1 MSVAIG
7 WWLISA
13 GFLTGSAFGL
23 LAQRE
28 DWQGGYASR
37 TRRLL
42 RLGHIAL
49 IALGALN
56 VVWPLT
62 TTAREVSA
70 LDSVIAVCFLV
81 GGLTMGPVC
90 FLSAIC
96 WRCRVAFVIPS
107 TSLVVGALLAGWDS
121 LQGTLP

>member
-13 GFLTGSAFGL
+13 GFLTGAVFGL
-23 LAQRE
+23 LAQSE
-28 DWQGGYASR
+28 YWLGGYASR
-37 TRRLL
+37 PRRLL

-56 VVWPLT
+56 IVWPLT
-62 TTAREVSA
+62 STATDSSA
-70 LDSVIAVCFLV
+70 LTTVITNCFVV

-90 FLSAIC
+90 FLSAMC
-96 WRCRVAFVIPS
+96 WPCRVAFVIPS
-107 TSLVVGALLAGWDS
+107 TALIIGALLAGWES
-121 LQGTLP
+121 FP

>member
-1 MSVAIG
+1 MSVTIG
-7 WWLISA
+7 WCLISV
-13 GFLTGSAFGL
+13 GFLTGAVFGL
-23 LAQRE
+23 LAQGE
-28 DWQGGYASR
+28 DWLGGYASR

-62 TTAREVSA
+62 TTAQTPSTIT
-70 LDSVIAVCFLV
+70 SVITGCFVV

-90 FLSAIC
+90 FLSARYWQ
-96 WRCRVAFVIPS
+96 WRAAFVVPS
-107 TSLVVGALLAGWDS
+107 TALIVGAMLACWES
-121 LQGTLP
+121 FS

>member
-13 GFLTGSAFGL
+13 GFLTGAVFGL
-23 LAQRE
+23 LAQSE
-28 DWQGGYASR
+28 NWLGGYASR

-62 TTAREVSA
+62 TTAR
-70 LDSVIAVCFLV
+70 DSSSLTSIITGCFVV

-90 FLSAIC
+90 FLSAMN
-96 WRCRVAFVIPS
+96 WRCRVGFIIPS
-107 TSLVVGALLAGWDS
+107 TALIVGAVLAGWES
-121 LQGTLP
+121 FP

>member
-7 WWLISA
+7 WRLISS
-13 GFLTGSAFGL
+13 GFLTGSIIGL
-23 LAQRE
+23 FAQNE
-28 DWQGGYASR
+28 DWLGGYASR

-62 TTAREVSA
+62 TTAGNPSA
-70 LDSVIAVCFLV
+70 LTFVITASFVV
-81 GGLTMGPVC
+81 GGLTMWPVC
-90 FLSAIC
+90 LLSAIY
-96 WRCRVAFVIPS
+96 RPCRVGFVVPS
-107 TSLVVGALLAGWDS
+107 TALIVGALLAGWES
-121 LQGTLP
+121 LS

>member
-7 WWLISA
+7 WWLICS
-13 GFLTGSAFGL
+13 GFLTGAAFGL

-28 DWQGGYASR
+28 DWLGGYASR
-37 TRRLL
+37 VRRLV

-62 TTAREVSA
+62 TTARDPS
-70 LDSVIAVCFLV
+70 LLTSVITGCFVV

-90 FLSAIC
+90 FLSAMW
-96 WRCRVAFVIPS
+96 WRCRVAFVVPS
-107 TSLVVGALLAGWDS
+107 TALIVGALLAGWES
-121 LQGTLP
+121 LP

>member
-13 GFLTGSAFGL
+13 GFLTGAIFGL
-23 LAQRE
+23 FAQSE
-28 DWQGGYASR
+28 DWLGGYASR

-62 TTAREVSA
+62 TTATAPSS
-70 LDSVIAVCFLV
+70 LNSVITASFLV

-96 WRCRVAFVIPS
+96 WPCRVAFVIPS
-107 TSLVVGALLAGWDS
+107 TALIVGALFAGWES
-121 LQGTLP
+121 FQ

>member
-1 MSVAIG
+1 MSVVIG

-13 GFLTGSAFGL
+13 GFLSGAIFGL
-23 LAQRE
+23 LAQSE
-28 DWQGGYASR
+28 NWLGGYAGR

-62 TTAREVSA
+62 TTAGNPSA
-70 LDSVIAVCFLV
+70 LTSVITNCFIL

-90 FLSAIC
+90 FLAAIC
-96 WRCRVAFVIPS
+96 WPCRAAFVVPS
-107 TSLVVGALLAGWDS
+107 TALIVGAFLAGWES
-121 LQGTLP
+121 LS

>member
-7 WWLISA
+7 WWLIAS
-13 GFLTGSAFGL
+13 GFITGAVIGL

-28 DWQGGYASR
+28 VWLGGYASR
-37 TRRLL
+37 PRRLV

-62 TTAREVSA
+62 TTAGKSSPWMA
-70 LDSVIAVCFLV
+70 VITNAFII
-81 GGLTMGPVC
+81 GGLTMGPAC
-90 FLSAIC
+90 FLTAAC
-96 WRCRVAFVIPS
+96 WRCRAAFIVPA
-107 TSLVVGALLAGWDS
+107 TALVVGAVLAGWES
-121 LQGTLP
+121 LP

>member
-7 WWLISA
+7 WWLIAS
-13 GFLTGSAFGL
+13 GFVTGAVFGL

-28 DWQGGYASR
+28 DWLGGYASR
-37 TRRLL
+37 RRRLV

-62 TTAREVSA
+62 ATASRPSH
-70 LDSVIAVCFLV
+70 LTSVITNAFVI
-81 GGLTMGPVC
+81 GGLTMGPTC
-90 FLSAIC
+90 FLTALS
-96 WRCRVAFVIPS
+96 WRCRAAFIVPS
-107 TSLVVGALLAGWDS
+107 TALIVGAVLAGWES
-121 LQGTLP
+121 FP